1 MFRTVP
7 ENISDRLF
15 GCGFKRWSTRI
26 GIQQNCGLFDRFVFQ
41 TSCNSVGDAV
51 VVKQMAL
58 TDKNNDQ
65 PIGILLHG
73 LDNAIGHGFVPEY
86 LRFKKSGKAFALAR
100 MSAAWISAVWT
111 AAAWTVAFGWV
122 HFGVDLLDS
131 IAVGVGSNLNS
142 GKCGNEATIGEGQ
155 TL

>member
-1 MFRTVP
+1 MLRSVP
-7 ENISDRLF
+7 ENISDRLL
-15 GCGFKRWSTRI
+15 GGGFNRWSTRI
-26 GIQQNCGLFDRFVFQ
+26 GIQQNGGLFDRFIFQ
-41 TSCNSVGDAV
+41 TSCNPVGDAV

-86 LRFKKSGKAFALAR
+86 LRFKKSGKALAI
-100 MSAAWISAVWT
+100 AWIGT
-111 AAAWTVAFGWV
+111 AWTRSAWLAAFGWV
-122 HFGVDLLDS
+122 HFGVDLLDP

-155 TL
+155 TF